1 MEGRSGSETRLLVS
15 RDIRLNA
22 CRLDNSLA
30 ISAGDEGDEP
40 SSSSSSPERGIFESG
55 GEGDG
60 ARIRSRV
67 EDGLFEGGVRVGED
81 WEFMLSE
88 EGERW

>member
-22 CRLDNSLA
+22 CKFDNSLA
-30 ISAGDEGDEP
+30 ISAGEEGEEP
-40 SSSSSSPERGIFESG
+40 SSSSSNPERGMFDRG
-55 GEGDG
+55 APGDG

-67 EDGLFEGGVRVGED
+67 DDGLLEGGVRVGEG

-88 EGERW
+88 EREGW